1 MRTTATLVSSAEG
14 VPRAEA
20 PHATAVPILW
30 GLLFGIG
37 NAAAPLAFWWLS
49 PSAVLAMS
57 VAMIASVYVGLA
69 VADGRSRVVAVETG
83 VALLF
88 VALAAVSVTGS
99 PWLLVGAFV
108 GHGVK
113 DLWQERH

>member
-1 MRTTATLVSSAEG
+1 MRTTVTLVSSAEDA
-14 VPRAEA
+14 PRAEA
-20 PHATAVPILW
+20 PHATALPILW

-49 PSAVLAMS
+49 PATVLAMS

-69 VADGRSRVVAVETG
+69 VADGRPRVVAIETG
-83 VALLF
+83 VASVF
-88 VALAAVSVTGS
+88 VALAAVAVTGS
-99 PWLLVGAFV
+99 PWLLVCAFV

-113 DLWQERH
+113 DLWQE